1 MKNSTGFRVL
11 WLMFGMC
18 FITNIALGQQGVSDE
33 ISYKVDFGPVYP
45 IEGSSNSI
53 IGKASLNDVTGA
65 FEQISFDVDVNT
77 FIGINSGYL
86 GWIGNSWRNPDM
98 KFTSS
103 SITKKGN
110 DLMVEGRLEFR
121 RKTSFVQIRM
131 TPKTIGNTM
140 VLSGDFTLNTSD
152 FFIIAPH
159 RDLVPTWI
167 PFKVTLVFDSVKL
180 KE

>member
-11 WLMFGMC
+11 GLMAGMF
-18 FITNIALGQQGVSDE
+18 FITNIALCQQEVSNE

-45 IEGSSNSI
+45 IEGTSSSI
-53 IGKASLNDVTGA
+53 TGKAALNDKTGA
-65 FEQISFDVDVNT
+65 FEQLSFDVDVNT

-86 GWIGNSWRNPDM
+86 GWISNSWRNPDM
-98 KFTSS
+98 KFTST
-103 SITKKGN
+103 SIAKKGN
-110 DLMVEGRLEFR
+110 DLMVDGRLEFR
-121 RKTSFVQIRM
+121 RRTSFVQVRM
-131 TPKTIGNTM
+131 TQKTIGTTII
-140 VLSGDFTLNTSD
+140 LSGDFTLNTSD